1 MGARHRHL
9 PVGIAVALIGALL
22 LGGAAAEMVMP
33 LPGKD
38 CKRARVALE
47 NGLPFGPG
55 FRRLEVEFPK
65 NSRGIEGH
73 VCRLLTMGT
82 GVHMEGYGIQSLTDM
97 RAKVMAALV
106 AGGLKETPETA
117 RFSEKS
123 RPGREVFALYRDNAL
138 CVTTIVVG
146 LVDGVT
152 PAPAAIKD
160 GKVML
165 SKVMP
170 HQREWWVSVDC
181 FTVPKKPTAEQKVE
195 ANAEAQVDAPPEAPA
210 EAKADVGEEVDTAVE
225 GEVSPEALKELEAE
239 FAPPK

>member
-1 MGARHRHL
+1 MVAKHRGNPARLALALFAALFVGA
-9 PVGIAVALIGALL
+9 AGAM
-22 LGGAAAEMVMP
+22 AAEMVKP

-65 NSRGIEGH
+65 NKRGIEGH

-82 GVHMEGYGIQSLTDM
+82 GAHMEGYGIHSLKDM
-97 RAKVMAALV
+97 RSKVMQALKG
-106 AGGLKETPETA
+106 AGMEETA
-117 RFSEKS
+117 ETALFSEKS
-123 RPGREVFALYRDNAL
+123 KHGRETFALYKDNTL

-146 LVDGVT
+146 LVNGAT
-152 PAPAAIKD
+152 PAAAAIKD

-170 HQREWWVSVDC
+170 YQREWWVSVDC
-181 FTVPKKPTAEQKVE
+181 FTMPNKAQVE
-195 ANAEAQVDAPPEAPA
+195 AQADIGVDVG
-210 EAKADVGEEVDTAVE
+210 ADVGGNFE
-225 GEVSPEALKELEAE
+225 GEVSLEAIKELEAE
-239 FAPPK
+239 AAK